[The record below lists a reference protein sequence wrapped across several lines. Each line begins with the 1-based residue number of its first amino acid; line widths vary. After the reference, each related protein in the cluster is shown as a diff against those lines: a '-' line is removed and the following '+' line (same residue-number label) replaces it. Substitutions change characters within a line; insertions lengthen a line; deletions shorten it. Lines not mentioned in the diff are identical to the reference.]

1 MGHTTTKIGD
11 NIQILWNGE
20 SRIVTGIFNGQY
32 LLEGEEYPYRSSEI
46 KNIPRKPAPLQKNT
60 TPIAK
65 NKKPNQKSSR
75 QLVMDAIYSIVAPKF
90 KLQHP
95 DCEAKLEGCTKKTE
109 DIHHK
114 YKRTGFWLIISKYF
128 LATCRNC
135 HDKITVNSAMAVD
148 LDLSIPRNI
157 ELPYEFTEEEI
168 ALCKTFEVN
177 LP

>member
-11 NIQILWNGE
+11 TVQIKHNLQ
-20 SRIVTGIFNGQY
+20 SATVRDIVRGQY
-32 LLEGEEYPYRSSEI
+32 VLEGHEYSYRASEI
-46 KNIPRKPAPLQKNT
+46 KTIPTKPAPLPKNT
-60 TPIAK
+60 TPTPKSAK
-65 NKKPNQKSSR
+65 

-95 DCEAKLEGCTKKTE
+95 DCQAQLEGCTKKTE

-128 LATCRNC
+128 LGVCRNC
-135 HDKITVNSAMAVD
+135 HEKITVDSAMAVEKH
-148 LDLSIPRNI
+148 LSIPRSI
-157 ELPYEFTEEEI
+157 DLPYEFSEEEI
-168 ALCKTFEVN
+168 SLCNTFQVK